1 MHNFIKIGVEEMA
14 NFNEIWHGYTLIF
27 GDEYRQKVA
36 FPRGSTH
43 VYVIA
48 VKRSLYSD
56 NIHAEPR
63 GKATFSSIDVPSS
76 GSFGFTCY

>member
-56 NIHAEPR
+56 NIHAGGAT
-63 GKATFSSIDVPSS
+63 GKSYFYKYRRT
-76 GSFGFTCY
+76 